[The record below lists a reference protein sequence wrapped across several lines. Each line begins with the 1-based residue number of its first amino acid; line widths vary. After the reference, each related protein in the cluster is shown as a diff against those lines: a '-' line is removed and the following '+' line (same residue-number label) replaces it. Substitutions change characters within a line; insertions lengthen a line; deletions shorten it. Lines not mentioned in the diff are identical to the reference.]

1 MMTKSDLKPFYV
13 VKIRNGSL
21 YLVGQSVDGL
31 CLISE
36 SECMSMLTYDE
47 DMYAIMPE
55 FDIIAVYGYSKCL
68 SGCKEISTNQRE
80 LLWQRE
86 KLKGNTKQL
95 LNGLGRVK
103 VDTGSSGCMGC
114 EYSHQCSARGCAIIR
129 EAYEVIAQLARTED
143 VIRKGLDR
151 DFKA

>member
-1 MMTKSDLKPFYV
+1 MMKKFDLKPFYV
-13 VKIRNGSL
+13 VKTRNGSL
-21 YLVGQSVDGL
+21 HLVGQDADGL
-31 CLISE
+31 CLISKG
-36 SECMSMLTYDE
+36 ECMSMLTYDE

-55 FDIIAVYGYSKCL
+55 FDIIEVYGYSKCL
-68 SGCKEISTNQRE
+68 SDCKEISTTQRE

-114 EYSHQCSARGCAIIR
+114 EYNYQCSTRGCAIIR
-129 EAYEVIAQLARTED
+129 EAHEVIAQLARTED
-143 VIRKGLDR
+143 VIRKVIDCEN
-151 DFKA
+151 